1 MDSSYLEAAFKV
13 GMVGTRQWSLW
24 TGTRNEDVDG
34 LLVLGGYDE
43 ARVAGE
49 FTAFEVH
56 DELKRPYLQITGI
69 EWARSEQDSVSLM
82 PNDTKSLWALP
93 EPYTPYLYVP
103 EDSYFKFVELANSS
117 GDVIFDSYDSDVSLY
132 RFYSV
137 PEGEVIITLNNGMA
151 TTILLQDLFYYP
163 YNYNEDGVMQILND
177 SYYMSLL
184 WPDDSSN
191 GALYLGRPFMDQK
204 MFVADWD
211 AGKFYMADAVKD
223 EQTDTNIKSLCTPSA
238 TSTPPRPDS
247 GPDIPAIAGGIA
259 GGVGGL
265 LVIGLVAWF
274 VLKRKKKA
282 KQQAMPE
289 VSESSN
295 QVSSPPPKYAS
306 AGTYPVSEAPGR
318 YASPPPQ
325 HMPPQEMA
333 SPPRSP
339 PPQVASYMQSPMISQ
354 GTSPG
359 HWSGQPADSTY
370 HAGKGFTPTSGPL
383 EMPTDYDD
391 RFATSK

>member
-24 TGTRNEDVDG
+24 TGTPNEDVDG

-56 DELKRPYLQITGI
+56 DELKRPYLQITDI
-69 EWARSEQDSVSLM
+69 EWARSEQDFVSLM

-117 GDVIFDSYDSDVSLY
+117 GDVIFD

-137 PEGEVIITLNNGMA
+137 PDGEVIITLNNGME
-151 TTILLQDLFYYP
+151 TTIPLQDLFYHP
-163 YNYNEDGVMQILND
+163 YEYDEDGVYQILND
-177 SYYMSLL
+177 SYHLSML
-184 WPDDSSN
+184 WPDERTN
-191 GALYLGRPFMDQK
+191 GPLYLGRPFMDQK

-223 EQTDTNIKSLCTPSA
+223 EQAATNIKSLCTPA
-238 TSTPPRPDS
+238 AITTPRTTTTPPRPTS
-247 GPDIPAIAGGIA
+247 GSDIPAIAGGVA

-274 VLKRKKKA
+274 MLKRKKKA
-282 KQQAMPE
+282 KQQAIPE
-289 VSESSN
+289 VSEPSN
-295 QVSSPPPKYAS
+295 RVSSPPPKYPT
-306 AGTYPVSEAPGR
+306 AGTYPISEAPER

-325 HMPPQEMA
+325 HMSPQEMA

-339 PPQVASYMQSPMISQ
+339 PPQAASHMQSPMISQ
-354 GTSPG
+354 GTSSG
-359 HWSGQPADSTY
+359 HWSGQPAEPMY
-370 HAGKGFTPTSGPL
+370 NAGNGFTPTSGPL
-383 EMPTDYDD
+383 EMPADYDE
-391 RFATSK
+391 RSATSK